1 MHFAAA
7 SPFLQQSPLEGRW
20 TRDYVLQSPPS
31 LLRVF
36 AACMLAMLEV
46 LQSPPSFL
54 RAFAACMIA
63 MLEVLQSPPSFL
75 HVFAAC
81 MLAMLEGGRGKHC
94 TGNQP
99 PRREHVMNAQ
109 AVKTT

>member
-31 LLRVF
+31 LLRV
-36 AACMLAMLEV
+36 
-46 LQSPPSFL
+46 
-54 RAFAACMIA
+54 FAACMIA

>member
-1 MHFAAA
+1 
-7 SPFLQQSPLEGRW
+7 
-20 TRDYVLQSPPS
+20 
-31 LLRVF
+31 LLRV
-36 AACMLAMLEV
+36 
-46 LQSPPSFL
+46 
-54 RAFAACMIA
+54 FAACMIA